1 MTQYNKLVI
10 MQWQNFDKRNSD
22 LFAIPELIERGVN
35 VEYWDVSAIS
45 IPGYQVH
52 SYPPPKG
59 LVVRTVANK
68 SDFISLIKSNT
79 KESTAYLVHMTYC
92 HYSYLCFRLLSKY
105 KCSIIYCINGC
116 LPSGKSEYSSIF
128 AYLRSLPLKTII
140 TGVKRRFYLGVA
152 KTSLVSGADY
162 VLASCGEAYSHR
174 KECKIDSNTTW
185 VDYNSCDYQQ
195 YLTSRKT
202 LSSIP
207 EDSIVFIDQNLPFH
221 PDNKVEGLFIDANSY
236 FAAMNYLFDAIEQ
249 KYNKKIVIAA
259 HPSCYDNYVSG
270 GYFNGR
276 MVVQGSTLEAVSKAW
291 AVIAHNSTAISFPII
306 FKKPLI
312 LVTTEDMHSV
322 RKHTCAFCAL
332 YSKLLNCV
340 YVKSENE
347 ISLPDMLSVDE
358 SAYNTFKYQ
367 YLTNPA
373 SEGVSN
379 GEILFDIL
387 VGKYSLN

>member
-1 MTQYNKLVI
+1 

-22 LFAIPELIERGVN
+22 LFAIPELISKGVE
-35 VEYWDVSAIS
+35 VEYWDVSEIS

-52 SYPPPKG
+52 SYKVPDGLIIRKVRDKKHFEELLLSNSPK
-59 LVVRTVANK
+59 
-68 SDFISLIKSNT
+68 
-79 KESTAYLVHMTYC
+79 TAYVVHMTYC
-92 HYSYLCFRLLSKY
+92 DYSYSCFHLLSKH
-105 KCSIIYCINGC
+105 KCTIIYCVNGC
-116 LPSGKSEYSSIF
+116 LPSIVTEYNSTIS
-128 AYLRSLPLKTII
+128 YVKTLPIKTII
-140 TGVKRRFYLGVA
+140 HIFKQKAYKLAA
-152 KTSLVSGADY
+152 KTSLVSPTNY
-162 VLASCGEAYSHR
+162 VLASCKDAYNR
-174 KECKIDSNTTW
+174 NECKIGKKTVL

-195 YLTSRKT
+195 C
-202 LSSIP
+202 LSSKVP
-207 EDSIVFIDQNLPFH
+207 QLDGFEDAIVFIDQNLPFH
-221 PDNKVEGLFIDANSY
+221 PDNKLEGLYIDADKY
-236 FAAMNYLFDAIEQ
+236 FLSMNKLFDAIEQ
-249 KYNKKIVIAA
+249 KYNKQIIIAA
-259 HPSCYDNYVSG
+259 HPSCYDNYING
-270 GYFNGR
+270 KYFKDR
-276 MVVQGSTLEAVSKAW
+276 RVVQGCTLEAVRDSW
-291 AVIAHNSTAISFPII
+291 AVVAHNSTAISFPII

-358 SAYNTFKYQ
+358 FAYNSFKYQ

-387 VGKYSLN
+387 AGKYSLN